1 MTANF
6 FKNSWAEF
14 PFGVSWKYW
23 DFQSAVSLL
32 RLGIYSA
39 VKSSF
44 PILYLFSVPPMFNK

>member
-32 RLGIYSA
+32 RLGIYYA